1 MSEKDTMAMLQLQE
15 ALDIPGKLKPLS
27 TSYTQSNTD
36 TSGSVGQGRPE
47 KDSGDLSD
55 SGDRMRNQ

>member
-1 MSEKDTMAMLQLQE
+1 MAMLQLQE

-27 TSYTQSNTD
+27 TSYTQSSSG
-36 TSGSVGQGRPE
+36 TSGEVGQGRPE
-47 KDSGDLSD
+47 KDTGEISE

>member
-27 TSYTQSNTD
+27 TSYTQSSSG
-36 TSGSVGQGRPE
+36 TSGEVGQGRPE
-47 KDSGDLSD
+47 KDTGEISE